1 MSYLIGLIIILGL
14 IFTVGIKTDLLG
26 SNMLE
31 NIKAKIDTTIFPKSE
46 REIVIDNLNEG
57 IDTLNSSLSS
67 SLNNILKSKDISA
80 KDKAAIQKAVNA
92 LKDVKEKA
100 KTAKELTAQDKGI
113 IKTISEK
120 ITDLISGES
129 GPEPTSIPPQCKMV
143 CDE

>member
-1 MSYLIGLIIILGL
+1 MSYLFGLIIILGL

-80 KDKAAIQKAVNA
+80 
-92 LKDVKEKA
+92 
-100 KTAKELTAQDKGI
+100 QDKGI